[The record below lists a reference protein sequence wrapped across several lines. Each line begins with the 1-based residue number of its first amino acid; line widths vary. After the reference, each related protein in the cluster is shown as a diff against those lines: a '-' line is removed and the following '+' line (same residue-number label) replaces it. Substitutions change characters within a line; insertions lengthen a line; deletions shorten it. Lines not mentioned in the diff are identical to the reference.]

1 MLCIPLCQ
9 LEPSNHLEW
18 TPCYTKEKC
27 ARLLVPLDYD
37 TPDGPAA
44 AIAVRMI
51 PATDKENYRGTI
63 FVNPG
68 GPGGAATYLVG
79 RRGEQLSSIVGPSFD
94 ILGFDPRGTGWSTP
108 TARCFDTDSDRE
120 IWNVQEGH
128 SLLNASEPSVG
139 LFHSRAKLLAQRCE
153 HKIGGEWGIGRFVS
167 TANVARDML
176 EISQMLGQD
185 QVQFWG
191 FSYGSVLGQ
200 YFAAMYSDK
209 VKRVVVDG
217 VYDAENYR
225 ATLWN
230 TNLVDADAAYQ
241 SLFDYCHRAG
251 PDRCAIY
258 ESEPSK
264 IRQRYFKVL
273 DNVKRDPVAVPLA
286 EPPIV
291 ITHKALL
298 QQLFFQGAYAPLRS
312 FSLIV
317 DTIRAIET
325 GNTSAL
331 TALAPSILSTPECK
345 CKDLPDTS
353 VHMDTEATFAIAC
366 GDGDPLAWDLES
378 YKAYYKTLESASQ
391 LMAPL
396 WGNYW
401 LQCAEW
407 TIRANWRWTGP
418 LEARN
423 TSHPLLVLSTRYD
436 PVTPLPDA
444 RVVQERFAGAGLLV
458 QDSVGHC
465 SLSSPSVC
473 TAKHVRRYF
482 EDGVLPEE
490 GTTCGVD
497 ELPLIGKVE
506 SEGNTLDADDAELL
520 VALKSLSDVF
530 PLYGPL

>member
-1 MLCIPLCQ
+1 M
-9 LEPSNHLEW
+9 
-18 TPCYTKEKC
+18 
-27 ARLLVPLDYD
+27 
-37 TPDGPAA
+37 
-44 AIAVRMI
+44 
-51 PATDKENYRGTI
+51 
-63 FVNPG
+63 
-68 GPGGAATYLVG
+68 
-79 RRGEQLSSIVGPSFD
+79 
-94 ILGFDPRGTGWSTP
+94 
-108 TARCFDTDSDRE
+108 
-120 IWNVQEGH
+120 
-128 SLLNASEPSVG
+128 
-139 LFHSRAKLLAQRCE
+139 
-153 HKIGGEWGIGRFVS
+153 
-167 TANVARDML
+167 
-176 EISQMLGQD
+176 
-185 QVQFWG
+185 
-191 FSYGSVLGQ
+191 
-200 YFAAMYSDK
+200 
-209 VKRVVVDG
+209 
-217 VYDAENYR
+217 
-225 ATLWN
+225 
-230 TNLVDADAAYQ
+230 
-241 SLFDYCHRAG
+241 
-251 PDRCAIY
+251 
-258 ESEPSK
+258 
-264 IRQRYFKVL
+264 
-273 DNVKRDPVAVPLA
+273 
-286 EPPIV
+286 

-353 VHMDTEATFAIAC
+353 IHMDTEATFAIAC

-444 RVVQERFAGAGLLV
+444 RVVQERFASAGLLV

-482 EDGVLPEE
+482 EDEVLPEE

-506 SEGNTLDADDAELL
+506 SEGNTLEADDAELL